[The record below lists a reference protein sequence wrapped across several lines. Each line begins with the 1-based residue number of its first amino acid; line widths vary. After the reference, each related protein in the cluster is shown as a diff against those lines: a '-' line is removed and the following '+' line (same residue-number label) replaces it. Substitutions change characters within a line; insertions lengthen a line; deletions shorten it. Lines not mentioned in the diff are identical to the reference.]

1 MNPLRRIAAC
11 AALAL
16 LATST
21 FADNWPGWR
30 GPTGNG
36 LCTEQGLATEWSP
49 TQNVA
54 WKLPLPGPAGATP
67 VVWGERVFLTS
78 VNDAGELLLIAVST
92 DGKQLWQ
99 QVVASGNQKARGD
112 EGNSASPSPVTD
124 GKSVWTFMGD
134 GTLAVIRTDNAGGLG
149 SAFSYE
155 IAWREGQPGGTVR
168 RSGKFV
174 SAKTARG
181 AAQWEAERLEKLLA

>member
-1 MNPLRRIAAC
+1 MKPLRQIVTC

-16 LATST
+16 LTST
-21 FADNWPGWR
+21 TLADNWPGWR

-36 LCTEQGLATEWSP
+36 LCTEKGLATEWSP

-78 VNDAGELLLIAVST
+78 VNDTGELLLIAVGS

-134 GTLAVIRTDNAGGLG
+134 STLGCCTVAGQEVWKFNAGRGI
-149 SAFSYE
+149 SAG
-155 IAWREGQPGGTVR
+155 IAIGEG
-168 RSGKFV
+168 
-174 SAKTARG
+174 
-181 AAQWEAERLEKLLA
+181 RLIAGEDQQNGRLLCFG